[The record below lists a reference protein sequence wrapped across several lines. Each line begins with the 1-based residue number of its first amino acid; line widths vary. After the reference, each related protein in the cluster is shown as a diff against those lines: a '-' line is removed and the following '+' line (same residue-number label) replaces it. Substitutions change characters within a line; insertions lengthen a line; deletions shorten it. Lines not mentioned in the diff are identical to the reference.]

1 MADGKRERCHSVSR
15 GCRQMRVL
23 KANDR
28 GLRSEIRGR
37 GERRALEEGGGVHGG
52 AQTPEYQSG
61 CPWSYMYP
69 HLCQGTL
76 PESGHRNIGSISKD
90 IDLI

>member
-1 MADGKRERCHSVSR
+1 MEKGRSHTVSR
-15 GCRQMRVL
+15 GCRQSRVL

-37 GERRALEEGGGVHGG
+37 GERRALEEGGGAHGG
-52 AQTPEYQSG
+52 AQTPEYHSG
-61 CPWSYMYP
+61 CPWSSMYP

-76 PESGHRNIGSISKD
+76 PESGHKNLGSISKD